1 MIPTSYAYKR
11 ILAANHQVEVKLNI
25 AGTDFGMDAL
35 TSLRVSRSAFGGG
48 SPEIGLAPAGEISVS
63 LYPGDAVIPRTAALR
78 PYLRL
83 RSGSAFSEWVPRGT
97 FYVDTRETD
106 SAGLLTLRG
115 YDAMLMAEQGYPS
128 SSLPWPAADTD
139 VVSEIASFLGVTVD
153 ARTTALM
160 TSGFRIPLPAQYT
173 ARETLKYIAA
183 LYGGSFVISEEN
195 ALRLICLWDLQSS
208 ADLTIENTRRLRHSP
223 AFPACTGVRF
233 LLDDETEV
241 SAGTDS
247 GYVYEV
253 ACPWATQ
260 AVADAL
266 LQRMSGFVYR
276 PFAAE
281 TAILDPSYE
290 LGDTADT
297 GEGLSGLWSFD
308 MTLDRLCTSD
318 VSAPAEEELD
328 HEYPYASA
336 AERIFTRKLANVQ
349 SELSVQAREISAKV
363 SRTGGDASSFGW
375 YLDADRFSLMSDG
388 IEVMKA
394 DDSGLTVRGT
404 VHADA
409 GEIGGCSIVN
419 GELRIA
425 NANISSLNADKITAG
440 TLSVARIAANSLT
453 SGKLADGAAVNR
465 VIGSQAVSYG
475 KTSFQTTLD
484 QVGTNKANIDT
495 LFGYFT
501 GSASFSSLSA
511 VSFWLNGYGV
521 RAGSS
526 IPIGGT
532 SYRLVTWTN

>member
-308 MTLDRLCTSD
+308 MTLDRLCASD

-375 YLDADRFSLMSDG
+375 YLDVDRFSLMSDG

-521 RAGSS
+521 RADSS
-526 IPIGGT
+526 IHIGGT

>member
-308 MTLDRLCTSD
+308 MTLDRLCASD